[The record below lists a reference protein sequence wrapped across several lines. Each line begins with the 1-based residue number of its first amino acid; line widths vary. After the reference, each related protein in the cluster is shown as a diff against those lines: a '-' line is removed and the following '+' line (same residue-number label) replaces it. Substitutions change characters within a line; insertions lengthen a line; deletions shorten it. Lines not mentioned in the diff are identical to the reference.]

1 MITMTATEAGRS
13 FSAVLDLASE
23 GETISITRGGELV
36 ATIVPP
42 VRSNGAA
49 IVAAYADHRPD
60 PAFADA
66 LETAHR
72 DLNIPEEVRDPWAE
86 G

>member
-49 IVAAYADHRPD
+49 IIAAYADHRPD
-60 PAFADA
+60 PAFADD

-72 DLNIPEEVRDPWAE
+72 DLNLPEEVRDPWDE